1 MRYLDLNIVAAEHLL
16 GSWDVLERPGG
27 HVSDTSVFATCT
39 KVIFQQNGSVV
50 VTDGGTKTGRWELFK
65 ETEIIYNPQLNFTFT
80 EEEGVLNAII
90 TRYREDDEED
100 YLSRKVTFYFTSGM
114 ELVLEQK
121 ANIPA

>member
-1 MRYLDLNIVAAEHLL
+1 MRYLDLNIIATEHLL

-27 HVSDTSVFATCT
+27 QVSDTSVFATCS
-39 KVIFQQNGSVV
+39 KVVFQNKGSVI
-50 VTDGGTKTGRWELFK
+50 VTDGTAKTGHWELFK
-65 ETEIIYNPQLNFTFT
+65 ETEIIYNPQLNFTFS

-100 YLSRKVTFYFTSGM
+100 YFSRKVTFYFTSGM

-121 ANIPA
+121 AENPL